1 MKTKTGLL
9 IASAF
14 VALAVVGG
22 CSLGVL
28 DDGYQPGDATK
39 ALVTGVANVAELR
52 ERYCTEG
59 DAAARQLL
67 LLAVR
72 SVEPDYPADGIC
84 TDDTKLARILSGDV
98 GAGD

>member
-1 MKTKTGLL
+1 MKAKTIV
-9 IASAF
+9 IACALS
-14 VALAVVGG
+14 VAAVAGG

-28 DDGYQPGDATK
+28 DDGYQAGDATK

-52 ERYCTEG
+52 ERYCTED

-72 SVEPDYPADGIC
+72 SVEPNYPADGIC
-84 TDDTKLARILSGDV
+84 TDDAKLARILSGDV